1 MQNIGENRLM
11 LSYFKL
17 NHRSAAL
24 PSRYIRNNYFN
35 SEIVSWYTYWSMDIH
50 TCRLTYWLVDWLSDR
65 LTDWLTDGRTDK
77 QTDDRQID
85 RLTDRHTEITFIV
98 PVGFIISLVKVSDLS
113 LESSHWA
120 SSGISYSE
128 SSVSSDDKRGLEP
141 AVAAA
146 AAAAALTMR
155 GTRGTVEDPKETVES
170 LLSLWYR
177 MLLRMM
183 STCLRSWGE
192 KQPWAK
198 RMMAT
203 IRQTMTKRT
212 RRMQPSHV
220 SIEVACWLTSFS
232 ASPSSSESKCTH
244 RPWSPSA
251 VGEEDAY
258 EEDDDDTNIR
268 LI

>member
-1 MQNIGENRLM
+1 MKIGWCSAILNLITVQQRCHQDIYAITTLT
-11 LSYFKL
+11 LKSYL
-17 NHRSAAL
+17 DMHTDRWI
-24 PSRYIRNNYFN
+24 YIHAD
-35 SEIVSWYTYWSMDIH
+35 WH
-50 TCRLTYWLVDWLSDR
+50 TDWLTDC
-65 LTDWLTDGRTDK
+65 LTDWLTDWRTDK

-141 AVAAA
+141 AVAAAA

-258 EEDDDDTNIR
+258 EEDDDNTNIR